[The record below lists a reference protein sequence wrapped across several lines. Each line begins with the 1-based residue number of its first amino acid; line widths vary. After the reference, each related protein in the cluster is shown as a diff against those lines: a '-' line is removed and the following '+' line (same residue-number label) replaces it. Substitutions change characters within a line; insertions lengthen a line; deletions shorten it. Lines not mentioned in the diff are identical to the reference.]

1 MNSTGAKYEKFTTK
15 NEREYDKLRKSSCTT
30 KCLVLVV
37 LIIVAA
43 ATIVAVS
50 VAIGIRIGIAIGDHD
65 NEEECKTGL
74 NAITVTQGELEGEYY
89 GSNGGIRFQAIVN
102 STYFTLTI
110 TTITGEHVAFIIH
123 PIELNMT
130 MMGVNNTNFMIMENQ
145 PGRPKYDDYIV
156 PEAAMNMIM
165 SMMMGEMKMSD
176 EMLKQL
182 DNTTVNETR
191 KHVLYT
197 LAMSDEAI
205 LIIEAAQALGS
216 LGVEGSQYPA
226 AMRFYQFA
234 LQLAK
239 AKESTEEESRLR
251 LRNTKSITKRS
262 RKRSVLCCSN
272 GATCASDACPTGDE
286 CFGMCGKGCWC
297 WSFVCGDCCVHEYCR
312 SHDQCCDEHGFF
324 SSACFS
330 IAWNI
335 LISECTDTYVC

>member
-1 MNSTGAKYEKFTTK
+1 MMSSSEAKYKEFVMLQNDEK
-15 NEREYDKLRKSSCTT
+15 ESDKPKSSCTT

-43 ATIVAVS
+43 TIVAVS
-50 VAIGIRIGIAIGDHD
+50 VAIGVGVGITVAD
-65 NEEECKTGL
+65 NEEYNTGL
-74 NAITVTQGELEGEYY
+74 NRITVTQGELEGEYY
-89 GSNGGIRFQAIVN
+89 GSNGGIRFHAIVN

-130 MMGVNNTNFMIMENQ
+130 MMGVNNTNFMIMEDQ
-145 PGRPKYDDYIV
+145 PGRPQYDDYIV
-156 PEAAMNMIM
+156 PEAAMNTTM
-165 SMMMGEMKMSD
+165 SVVMGEMKMSD
-176 EMLKQL
+176 EILKQL

-191 KHVLYT
+191 RHVLYT

-239 AKESTEEESRLR
+239 AKGSTEEESRLR

-262 RKRSVLCCSN
+262 RKRSVLCSSN
-272 GATCASDACPTGDE
+272 GETCASSACPSEDE

-297 WSFVCGDCCVHEYCR
+297 WDFVCGNCCVHRYCLT
-312 SHDQCCDEHGFF
+312 HDDCCSEERRGFF
-324 SSACFS
+324 SWSCFS
-330 IAWNI
+330 VAWRVAF
-335 LISECTDTYVC
+335 SRCTSTFRC